1 MDTNQ
6 LVGIYAEAV
15 SEEQTKMPRYFV
27 EASKARTVAAN
38 RIDRSVRMTY
48 DQGKVTD
55 ASASVEFVTSAVFTA
70 TTVFLILLA
79 I

>member
-1 MDTNQ
+1 
-6 LVGIYAEAV
+6 
-15 SEEQTKMPRYFV
+15 
-27 EASKARTVAAN
+27 
-38 RIDRSVRMTY
+38 MTY

-55 ASASVEFVTSAVFTA
+55 ASASVELVTSAVFTA